1 VKEASSLKGQRIIHT
16 ACIFQFDSN
25 TGTKDFLAEW
35 TNLGY
40 GEWDN
45 DVNVQLPSASVGA
58 KAFEKDIVT
67 IRGYVLGDLTYQ
79 TENGGSNTVPNLEV
93 TSVTVV
99 GHNCS

>member
-1 VKEASSLKGQRIIHT
+1 VTGQ
-16 ACIFQFDSN
+16 
-25 TGTKDFLAEW
+25 KDFLAEW

-45 DVNVQLPSASVGA
+45 FVNVRLPNASVGA
-58 KAFEKDIVT
+58 KAFEKDEVT
-67 IRGYVLGDLTYQ
+67 IHGYILGNYSYQ

-93 TSVTVV
+93 TSLAVV